1 MPWPAVF
8 LERVTGIEPA
18 LEAWKASVLPL
29 NHTRDWSGRQDSN
42 LRHPAP
48 KAGALPDC
56 ATSRRPNS
64 LDSIPELLAR
74 ARQFRS
80 KFTKCV
86 AAVRNGVLLL
96 GLRFPERA
104 LKSEHLGQEQ
114 RVVAEA
120 VFTMGLVRDAA
131 LYRAASIHFVA
142 VRASSATSESA
153 SSSFALFAASSHGS
167 PA

>member
-1 MPWPAVF
+1 MGLRMVFAGGRQTLLAAVLRASGIRADAQKKPGQLVPWPAVF

-64 LDSIPELLAR
+64 LVSIPELLAR
-74 ARQFRS
+74 AR
-80 KFTKCV
+80 
-86 AAVRNGVLLL
+86 
-96 GLRFPERA
+96 
-104 LKSEHLGQEQ
+104 
-114 RVVAEA
+114 
-120 VFTMGLVRDAA
+120 
-131 LYRAASIHFVA
+131 
-142 VRASSATSESA
+142 
-153 SSSFALFAASSHGS
+153 
-167 PA
+167 